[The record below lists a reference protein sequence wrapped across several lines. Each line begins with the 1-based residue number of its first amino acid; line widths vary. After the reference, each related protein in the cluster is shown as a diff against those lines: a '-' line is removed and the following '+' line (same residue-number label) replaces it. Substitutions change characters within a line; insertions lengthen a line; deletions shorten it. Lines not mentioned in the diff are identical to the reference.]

1 MRDLTLAALLTQ
13 MVCRCVG
20 QRGQSISEE
29 SEDNC
34 YGDLG
39 KWVYMDVMV
48 IHARR

>member
-1 MRDLTLAALLTQ
+1 MRDLTSSALLAQ
-13 MVCRCVG
+13 MVSRSIG
-20 QRGQSISEE
+20 QRGQRVSEE

-34 YGDLG
+34 YSDLG

>member
-1 MRDLTLAALLTQ
+1 MRDLTSSALLVTDGLQ
-13 MVCRCVG
+13 AYRSGGHRV
-20 QRGQSISEE
+20 SEE

-39 KWVYMDVMV
+39 GGVYMGVMV